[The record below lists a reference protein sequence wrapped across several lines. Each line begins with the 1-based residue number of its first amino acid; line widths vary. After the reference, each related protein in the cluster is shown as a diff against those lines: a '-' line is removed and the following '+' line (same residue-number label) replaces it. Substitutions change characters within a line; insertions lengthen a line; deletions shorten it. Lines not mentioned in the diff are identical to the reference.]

1 MISYQYLTNSKHKKL
16 LKDKANHLL
25 NMYLDTG
32 IVCRPSTKEK
42 ILLTLTNIMFNACR
56 LKTVPDK
63 TLVICLRDEF
73 FTEGLCIN
81 GHKTPIPFSLG
92 MFKLATKFLQQIGY
106 ISIKL
111 GGDFKYHEVINKD
124 GEIKMIVDGRN
135 SSKMEVHDSFIN
147 FLADLEVKPDFK
159 TFNSLVLRDEEKKD
173 KTFSMTIHLKQ
184 QKQMLLAYNEMLSG
198 VKFTDKD
205 GKIINDPFL
214 RRIYNVDFEH
224 GGRFY
229 CDRGVIQTMSQEDR
243 KLVKINDEPVN
254 DIDIVAMHPAIVFTQ
269 LECKMPK
276 DPYDF
281 PIICKFDEK
290 AVEDFK
296 NKFNIESYDPIR
308 NIRKLIML
316 IAFNTS
322 RESLPFVVADK
333 LGKDKFL
340 QVSKDPLVQREA
352 RFVGVSSVKV
362 MEAIDSMMELHSD
375 ISIAFGKDLSL
386 QYKDSLFMYRVLTYC
401 LQESL
406 PVIPIHDSV
415 LCQQRSKERV
425 AEIMRES
432 FKDVFGTDENFY
444 LKIK

>member
-1 MISYQYLTNSKHKKL
+1 MISYQYFTNSKYKNI
-16 LKDKANHLL
+16 LKDKAESLVDS
-25 NMYLDTG
+25 YLKSG
-32 IVCRPSTKEK
+32 VVCRPSTKVK
-42 ILLTLTNIMFNACR
+42 LVKVFINILYNACR
-56 LKTVPDK
+56 AKKVYDK
-63 TLVICLRDEF
+63 SLSFTMRKQF
-73 FTEGLCIN
+73 FVDGICIN
-81 GHKTPIPFSLG
+81 GVMNSLPFTLG
-92 MFKLATKFLQQIGY
+92 MFKLVTTFLEEINY
-106 ISIKL
+106 IEIKV
-111 GGDFKYHEVINKD
+111 GGAFRYHEVIDKN
-124 GEIKMIVDGRN
+124 GEVKKIVDGREG
-135 SSKMEVHDSFIN
+135 SVMVIKEEFID

-205 GKIINDPFL
+205 DKIINDPFL

-229 CDRGVIQTMSQEDR
+229 CDRGVIQTMPQEER

-269 LECKMPK
+269 LGCKMPK